1 VKDPR
6 HPRRARLSAW
16 VVAAAALGGCYH
28 GSARSISPSDL
39 RRDPN
44 WVVVEGVPLLKQSA
58 ERDCGAAA
66 LAMMLGKWGPPFS
79 SSSAEI
85 LKTVPMDPAHGI
97 AAGTLR
103 DFARRRGL
111 RAFLISGE
119 IADLTREV
127 GLGRPVLV
135 GLVQV
140 YGDKAYTHYEVVV
153 GINARARRV
162 LMFDPGRGP
171 REDGFEGFAAE
182 WSRAGRLA
190 IVVTTPPNTPG
201 APAARPVGPPKKDL
215 EQPSGATAG

>member
-1 VKDPR
+1 VNDSR

-16 VVAAAALGGCYH
+16 VVAAVALGGCYH
-28 GSARSISPSDL
+28 GSARSISPADL

-44 WVVVEGVPLLKQSA
+44 WVVVEGVPLVKQSA

-119 IADLTREV
+119 IEDLTREV

-153 GINARARRV
+153 GINARAHRV

-171 REDGFEGFAAE
+171 REDGFEGFATE
-182 WSRAGRLA
+182 WTRAGRLA
-190 IVVTTPPNTPG
+190 IVVTTPPNPSSASP
-201 APAARPVGPPKKDL
+201 APPERTSKKDL
-215 EQPSGATAG
+215 EQTFGRTSG